1 MRQFRQLVGL
11 QQEGALQ
18 AMFFPLLTTALLFLG
33 PLVLK
38 ATDND
43 DAFGRRYPSPA
54 YFDPKAWR
62 DLCVAPLTEEFIFR
76 ALILRILSFIVRALG
91 TIV

>member
-1 MRQFRQLVGL
+1 MGL
-11 QQEGALQ
+11 QQEGTLQ
-18 AMFFPLLTTALLFLG
+18 AMLFPLLTSALLFLG

-43 DAFGRRYPSPA
+43 NTFGRRYPSPA

-62 DLCVAPLTEEFIFR
+62 DLCVAPLTEEFVFR
-76 ALILRILSFIVRALG
+76 ALILGILSSIVSALG
-91 TIV
+91 TIG